1 MFDGELKKGPPLSY
15 FKNKTFDE
23 AFKQGFQ
30 DLIINSKIWCGLVD
44 SNLGFT
50 VGDTLI
56 WFDGLDSWILAK
68 DYGPTRKNILK
79 IQRTIS

>member
-23 AFKQGFQ
+23 AFQQGFQ

-56 WFDGLDSWILAK
+56 WFDKTK
-68 DYGPTRKNILK
+68 DNRWVIRRIHYTLE
-79 IQRTIS
+79 